1 VAGRSTLGLI
11 PAKGGST
18 RLARKNIRELDGKP
32 LIAWAADA
40 ARDSGVIDRLV
51 LSTEDAGVAEQ
62 ARALGIDVP
71 FMRPPALA
79 RDPAGVVEVALHALD
94 ELEQAGERYD
104 TIVILLPTC
113 PLRSAADVRAAYQLF
128 IERDRP
134 FLMSVAEYSHT
145 PFAAYRMAEGDA
157 LEPVFPEFLELRS
170 QQMPRAF
177 RPNGAVHILDVARFR
192 AAGTYVA
199 DPLVGYVMPRE
210 RSIDI
215 DTEADLR
222 EAMFLLDNAAASGGA
237 EA

>member
-1 VAGRSTLGLI
+1 
-11 PAKGGST
+11 
-18 RLARKNIRELDGKP
+18 
-32 LIAWAADA
+32 
-40 ARDSGVIDRLV
+40 
-51 LSTEDAGVAEQ
+51 
-62 ARALGIDVP
+62 
-71 FMRPPALA
+71 
-79 RDPAGVVEVALHALD
+79 
-94 ELEQAGERYD
+94 
-104 TIVILLPTC
+104 
-113 PLRSAADVRAAYQLF
+113 
-128 IERDRP
+128 
-134 FLMSVAEYSHT
+134 
-145 PFAAYRMAEGDA
+145 MAEGDA